1 MIRIAGLLVAGA
13 LLVGAAIAQTPQ
25 PPTPAGQ
32 TTPVMVPDGA
42 ASLSWMQGA
51 RVHTNDNGSQVYETF
66 IGPVNGVVTGTA
78 LTNIGSDRAYTEY
91 HRIGPNDDGIYGLD
105 VANTRSGMKW
115 SFTPLKTIEPGRIT
129 FQSADGKLTIAY
141 FTDGAGG
148 VESEVIRVAGD
159 GKRRDAAI
167 DRMARLRG
175 LRDGAERRGA
185 NGEVLRLERV
195 IFGGLPE
202 NAGRGLERRVPRKV
216 GRADASI
223 VEVAVGDQRDRGR
236 QHGRAEREPG
246 PRALRRDAAV
256 RRRGAPLTQRAHVV
270 GAIAARALA
279 GHRLGAHETAA
290 DVRVE
295 RRQRDAELRRGLPRG
310 QVRRGRLIGRL
321 CVHVDKLN
329 QD

>member
-1 MIRIAGLLVAGA
+1 MIRIAGPLIAGA

-115 SFTPLKTIEPGRIT
+115 SFTPLKSIEPGRIT

-159 GKRRDAAI
+159 GKPTKQFWHFR
-167 DRMARLRG
+167 
-175 LRDGAERRGA
+175 
-185 NGEVLRLERV
+185 
-195 IFGGLPE
+195 P
-202 NAGRGLERRVPRKV
+202 
-216 GRADASI
+216 
-223 VEVAVGDQRDRGR
+223 
-236 QHGRAEREPG
+236 
-246 PRALRRDAAV
+246 
-256 RRRGAPLTQRAHVV
+256 
-270 GAIAARALA
+270 IATPTL
-279 GHRLGAHETAA
+279 
-290 DVRVE
+290 
-295 RRQRDAELRRGLPRG
+295 
-310 QVRRGRLIGRL
+310 
-321 CVHVDKLN
+321 
-329 QD
+329 